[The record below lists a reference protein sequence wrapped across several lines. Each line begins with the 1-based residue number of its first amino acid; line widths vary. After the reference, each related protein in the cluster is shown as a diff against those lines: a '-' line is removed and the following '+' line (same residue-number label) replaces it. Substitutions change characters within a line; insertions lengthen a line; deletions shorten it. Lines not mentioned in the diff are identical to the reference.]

1 MALTDIGGNRYT
13 FRMPAGDVEV
23 TSQFHWTGITHI
35 PMSFSDVNENHW
47 FHTAVHYVYDMGMM
61 SGTSATTFSPDL
73 DTSRGM
79 LVTILHRM
87 EGSPEAAASTFADVP
102 REAYYAKA
110 VDWAS
115 GNGIVS
121 GYGGN
126 EAGTFGP
133 DNGVTREQLATILY
147 RYSEKKG
154 VDMSVRGD
162 MSGFVD
168 RDAIS
173 AYAKEAVAWA
183 VGMGLV
189 SGTGEGHI
197 TPAGSATR
205 AQVATILM
213 RYQEKVA
220 AAD

>member
-1 MALTDIGGNRYT
+1 
-13 FRMPAGDVEV
+13 
-23 TSQFHWTGITHI
+23 
-35 PMSFSDVNENHW
+35 
-47 FHTAVHYVYDMGMM
+47 
-61 SGTSATTFSPDL
+61 
-73 DTSRGM
+73 
-79 LVTILHRM
+79 
-87 EGSPEAAASTFADVP
+87 
-102 REAYYAKA
+102 
-110 VDWAS
+110 
-115 GNGIVS
+115 
-121 GYGGN
+121 
-126 EAGTFGP
+126 
-133 DNGVTREQLATILY
+133 
-147 RYSEKKG
+147 
-154 VDMSVRGD
+154 MSVRGD

-213 RYQEKVA
+213 RYQERVA